1 MGGQRGPGSPR
12 WGIVGGL
19 SEVAHKA
26 LDIARRIIEALPRVS
41 LPTARNPITPSKA
54 MDFFMNQVMQRDL
67 ELRRRKEMEEER
79 AAQPKPEPP
88 TAQKPSRSF
97 RR

>member
-12 WGIVGGL
+12 RGIVGL
-19 SEVAHKA
+19 SEVAHKS
-26 LDIARRIIEALPRVS
+26 LDIARQIIEALPRIS
-41 LPTARNPITPSKA
+41 LPSPRNPITPSKA

-67 ELRRRKEMEEER
+67 ELRRRKKMEEEQ
-79 AAQPKPEPP
+79 AAQPKPAPP
-88 TAQKPSRSF
+88 TTPKPGRSF

>member
-1 MGGQRGPGSPR
+1 MGGQRGSGSPR
-12 WGIVGGL
+12 WGVAGL

-26 LDIARRIIEALPRVS
+26 LDIARRIIEALPRIT
-41 LPTARNPITPSKA
+41 LPSPRNPITPGKA
-54 MDFFMNQVMQRDL
+54 MDFFMNQVIQQEM
-67 ELRRRKEMEEER
+67 ELRRRKEMEQEQ

-88 TAQKPSRSF
+88 ATQKPSRGF